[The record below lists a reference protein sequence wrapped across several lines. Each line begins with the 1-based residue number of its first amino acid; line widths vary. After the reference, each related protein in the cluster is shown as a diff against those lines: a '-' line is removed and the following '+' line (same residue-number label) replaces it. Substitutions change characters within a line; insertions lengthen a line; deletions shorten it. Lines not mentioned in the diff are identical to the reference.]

1 LQRSGDIVARYGGEE
16 FVIVLPNTDQAGAL
30 HIAEQ
35 IRLRIKSLEFEHPT
49 LQTKVSVTISMGI
62 ASIIPQTT
70 QSSSY
75 LLEYADKGLYQS
87 KREGRDRISIYDES
101 KEA

>member
-1 LQRSGDIVARYGGEE
+1 
-16 FVIVLPNTDQAGAL
+16 
-30 HIAEQ
+30 
-35 IRLRIKSLEFEHPT
+35 
-49 LQTKVSVTISMGI
+49 MGI
-62 ASIIPQTT
+62 ASIIPQAT